1 MYYNYPSIFFS
12 SISLDMKK
20 PGFVKKNNQCS
31 TLQCKSCLKYERKK
45 TLNTIPRW
53 WRVFFFFT
61 KYKSLYPT
69 IILLYYIYSTYQRT
83 LQFLFLTNLFPSSF
97 VSSLTRFLLFFFLG
111 KWSQK
116 YFSRKKIIL
125 KILLKFRLF
134 KEFKLIHITLLC
146 STIPLLPLYF
156 C

>member
-1 MYYNYPSIFFS
+1 MTQVEAVSHRAIQFTTSYSTILQHKCTLPLLRLFPRLKIYKCIFLMTLYLNY
-12 SISLDMKK
+12 D
-20 PGFVKKNNQCS
+20 C
-31 TLQCKSCLKYERKK
+31 CLWK
-45 TLNTIPRW
+45 
-53 WRVFFFFT
+53 
-61 KYKSLYPT
+61 
-69 IILLYYIYSTYQRT
+69 ILLYYIYSTYQRT

>member
-53 WRVFFFFT
+53 WRVFFLLNTKVFT
-61 KYKSLYPT
+61 PP
-69 IILLYYIYSTYQRT
+69 LYYYIIYILHIKELCSFCF
-83 LQFLFLTNLFPSSF
+83 LQTFFHPLLFP
-97 VSSLTRFLLFFFLG
+97 LLLAFYYFFFLG

>member
-1 MYYNYPSIFFS
+1 VYYNYPSIFFS

-53 WRVFFFFT
+53 WRVFFLLNTKVFT
-61 KYKSLYPT
+61 PP
-69 IILLYYIYSTYQRT
+69 LYYYIIYILHIKELCSFCF
-83 LQFLFLTNLFPSSF
+83 LQTFFHPLLFP
-97 VSSLTRFLLFFFLG
+97 LLLAFYYFFFLG